1 MIRLFLSSSTC
12 DSLSQMDDQSLVYTL
27 DEALSAVEF
36 GNFQGLVLFY
46 AGLGWFADAMEIM
59 LLSFVGPTVK
69 SEWGLSS
76 SEEGLLTTVVFAGM
90 LLGAYLWGLISDN
103 YGRRHMSFLSTSSY
117 KVVPSS

>member
-1 MIRLFLSSSTC
+1 
-12 DSLSQMDDQSLVYTL
+12 MDDQSLVYTL
-27 DEALSAVEF
+27 DEALSAIEF
-36 GNFQGLVLFY
+36 GNFQRLVLFY

-103 YGRRHMSFLSTSSY
+103 YGRRHISFL
-117 KVVPSS
+117 

>member
-1 MIRLFLSSSTC
+1 
-12 DSLSQMDDQSLVYTL
+12 MDEQEGLVYTL
-27 DEALSAVEF
+27 DEALSATEF

-69 SEWGLSS
+69 SDWGLSS
-76 SEEGLLTTVVFAGM
+76 TEEGLLTSVVFAGM

-103 YGRRHMSFLSTSSY
+103 YGRRHIVFFSFYFFL
-117 KVVPSS
+117 